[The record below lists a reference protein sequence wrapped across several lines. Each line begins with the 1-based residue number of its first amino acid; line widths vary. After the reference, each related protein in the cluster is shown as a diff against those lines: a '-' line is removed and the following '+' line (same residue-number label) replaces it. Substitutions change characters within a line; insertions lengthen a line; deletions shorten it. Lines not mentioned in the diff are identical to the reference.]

1 MKEQEILSLIN
12 ERLGISDLNDLQ
24 KSVLKN
30 LKISSSAIIYSPT
43 GSGKTLAFSVTLLK
57 ALKNFDTEKL
67 QAVIIAPSR
76 ELVIQ
81 ISDVIRPIAPDYKV
95 TSLYGGH
102 NVADEKNS
110 LQNVPS
116 IIVGTP
122 GRLLD
127 HANRGNIDLTNVRQL
142 ILDEFDKC
150 LELGFEEEMRKLLKK
165 MPNLSR
171 KILTSAT
178 ILKEIPEFVNLTNY
192 VTLDFLESTENPNER
207 TTVWQVK
214 SEEKDKLAALRTL
227 LYSIPQGKTIIFAN
241 YRDAVSRI
249 YQNLKDNQISA
260 GIYHGALEQM
270 DREKAIAMF
279 NNESYPI
286 LVSTDLGSR
295 GLDIKVVKNI
305 IHYHLPVSQE
315 SYTHRN
321 GRTARVD
328 KTGNVYILTHQDEQ
342 LPDFVTIDETF
353 NLPEK
358 CEQKSI
364 VNRNSTLYFKAG
376 KKEKISKADIVGFIG
391 NNSQIVPNEIGVINV
406 YDHYALVAIPK
417 QKAKTAVSQLLKA
430 KIKGKKIRIEIA
442 SAEVRISRPN
452 NRPNNKK

>member
-81 ISDVIRPIAPDYKV
+81 ISDVIRPIATDYKV

-127 HANRGNIDLTNVRQL
+127 HANRGNIDLTNARQL

-178 ILKEIPEFVNLTNY
+178 ILKDIPDFVYLTDY
-192 VTLDFLESTENPNER
+192 VTLDFLESAENPSER

-295 GLDIKVVKNI
+295 GLDIKEVKNI

-328 KTGNVYILTHQDEQ
+328 KTGDVYILTHQDEQ

-353 NLPEK
+353 NLPEN
-358 CEQKSI
+358 CEQKAI
-364 VNRNSTLYFKAG
+364 VNKNSTLYFKAG
-376 KKEKISKADIVGFIG
+376 KKEKISKADIVGFIA
-391 NNSQIVPNEIGVINV
+391 NNSQIAPNEIGVINV
-406 YDHYALVAIPK
+406 YDHYALVAVPK
-417 QKAKTAVSQLLKA
+417 QKAKAAVSQLLKA
-430 KIKGKKIRIEIA
+430 KIKGKKIRIEVA
-442 SAEVRISRPN
+442 SAEVRISRPI
-452 NRPNNKK
+452 NKK

>member
-127 HANRGNIDLTNVRQL
+127 HGNRGNIDLTNVRQL

-178 ILKEIPEFVNLTNY
+178 ILKDIPDFVNLTDY
-192 VTLDFLESTENPNER
+192 VTLDFLESAENPSER

-214 SEEKDKLAALRTL
+214 SEEKDKLVALRTL
-227 LYSIPQGKTIIFAN
+227 LYCIPQGKTIIFAN

-295 GLDIKVVKNI
+295 GLDIKEVKNI

-328 KTGNVYILTHQDEQ
+328 KTGDVYILTHQDEQ

-376 KKEKISKADIVGFIG
+376 KKEKISKADIVGFIA
-391 NNSQIVPNEIGVINV
+391 NNSQIAPNEIGVINV
-406 YDHYALVAIPK
+406 YDHYALVAVPK
-417 QKAKTAVSQLLKA
+417 HKAKTAIAQLLKA

-452 NRPNNKK
+452 NKK

>member
-57 ALKNFDTEKL
+57 ALKNLDTEKL

-178 ILKEIPEFVNLTNY
+178 ILKEIPEFVNLREY
-192 VTLDFLESTENPNER
+192 VTLDFLENAENPNER
-207 TTVWQVK
+207 TTIWQVK
-214 SEEKDKLAALRTL
+214 SEGKDKLAALRTL
-227 LYSIPQGKTIIFAN
+227 LYCIPQGKTIIFAN

-295 GLDIKVVKNI
+295 GLDIKEVKNI

-328 KTGNVYILTHQDEQ
+328 KTGDVYILTHQDEQ

-358 CEQKSI
+358 CEKKSI

-376 KKEKISKADIVGFIG
+376 KKEKISKADIVGFIA
-391 NNSQIVPNEIGVINV
+391 NNSQIAPNEIGVINV

-452 NRPNNKK
+452 SKK

>member
-24 KSVLKN
+24 KSILKN

-81 ISDVIRPIAPDYKV
+81 ISEVIRPIAPDYKV

-178 ILKEIPEFVNLTNY
+178 ILNEIPEFVNLREY
-192 VTLDFLESTENPNER
+192 VTLDFLESAENPSDR
-207 TTVWQVK
+207 TTVWQVN

-249 YQNLKDNQISA
+249 YQSLKDNQISA

-295 GLDIKVVKNI
+295 GLDIKEVKNI

-328 KTGNVYILTHQDEQ
+328 KTGDVYILTHQDEQ
-342 LPDFVTIDETF
+342 LPDFVTIDKTF
-353 NLPEK
+353 NLPEN
-358 CEQKSI
+358 CEQKAI
-364 VNRNSTLYFKAG
+364 VNKNSTLYFKAG
-376 KKEKISKADIVGFIG
+376 KKEKISKADIVGFIA
-391 NNSQIVPNEIGVINV
+391 NNSQIAPNEIGVINV
-406 YDHYALVAIPK
+406 YDHYALVAVPK
-417 QKAKTAVSQLLKA
+417 QKAKAAVSQLLKA

-452 NRPNNKK
+452 NKK

>member
-57 ALKNFDTEKL
+57 ALKNLDTEKL

-127 HANRGNIDLTNVRQL
+127 HANRENIDLTNVRQL

-150 LELGFEEEMRKLLKK
+150 LELGFEDEMRKLLKK

-178 ILKEIPEFVNLTNY
+178 ILKDIPDFVNLTDY
-192 VTLDFLESTENPNER
+192 VTLDFLESEENPSER

-227 LYSIPQGKTIIFAN
+227 LYSIPKGKTIIFAN

-295 GLDIKVVKNI
+295 GLDIKEVKNI

-328 KTGNVYILTHQDEQ
+328 KTGDVYIFTHQDEQ

-376 KKEKISKADIVGFIG
+376 KKEKISKADIVGFIA
-391 NNSQIVPNEIGVINV
+391 NNSQIAPNKIGVINV
-406 YDHYALVAIPK
+406 YDHYALVAVPK

-452 NRPNNKK
+452 NKK

>member
-12 ERLGISDLNDLQ
+12 ERLEISDLNDLQ

-178 ILKEIPEFVNLTNY
+178 ILNEIPEFVNLREY
-192 VTLDFLESTENPNER
+192 VTLDFLESAENPSVR

-241 YRDAVSRI
+241 YRDVVSRI

-295 GLDIKVVKNI
+295 GLDIKEVKNI

-328 KTGNVYILTHQDEQ
+328 KTGDVYILTHQDEQ

-376 KKEKISKADIVGFIG
+376 KKEKISKADIVGFIA
-391 NNSQIVPNEIGVINV
+391 NNSQIAPNEIGVINV

-452 NRPNNKK
+452 NKK

>member
-178 ILKEIPEFVNLTNY
+178 ILNEIPEFVNLREY
-192 VTLDFLESTENPNER
+192 VTLDFLESAENPSER

-295 GLDIKVVKNI
+295 GLDIKEVKNI

-328 KTGNVYILTHQDEQ
+328 KTGDVYILTHQDEQ

-358 CEQKSI
+358 CEKKSI

-376 KKEKISKADIVGFIG
+376 KKEKISKADVVGFIA
-391 NNSQIVPNEIGVINV
+391 NNSQIAPNEIGVINV
-406 YDHYALVAIPK
+406 YDHYALVAVPK
-417 QKAKTAVSQLLKA
+417 HKAKTAIAQLLKA

-452 NRPNNKK
+452 NKK

>member
-12 ERLGISDLNDLQ
+12 ERLEISDLNDLQ
-24 KSVLKN
+24 KSVLNN
-30 LKISSSAIIYSPT
+30 LKVSSSAIIYSPT
-43 GSGKTLAFSVTLLK
+43 GSGKTLAFSVSLLK
-57 ALKNFDTEKL
+57 ALKNFQPEKL

-142 ILDEFDKC
+142 VIDEFDKC
-150 LELGFEEEMRKLLKK
+150 LELGFEDEMRKLLKK

-178 ILKEIPEFVNLTNY
+178 ILSELPEFVSLNNSVELNF
-192 VTLDFLESTENPNER
+192 LDNAEKPSKR

-214 SEEKDKLAALRTL
+214 SAEKDKLAALRTL
-227 LYSIPQGKTIIFAN
+227 LFSIQQGKTIIFAN

-295 GLDIKVVKNI
+295 GLDIKEVKNI

-328 KTGNVYILTHQDEQ
+328 KTGDVYILTHQDER
-342 LPDFVTIDETF
+342 LPDFVTVDKTF
-353 NLPEK
+353 SLPEN
-358 CEQKSI
+358 CEQSAI
-364 VNRNSTLYFKAG
+364 VNKNFTLYFKAG
-376 KKEKISKADIVGFIG
+376 KKEKISKGDIVGFIA
-391 NNSQIVPNEIGVINV
+391 NNSQIQPYEIGVINV
-406 YDHYALVAIPK
+406 YDHYALVAVPK
-417 QKAKTAVSQLLKA
+417 HKAKSTLSQLLKA

-452 NRPNNKK
+452 LKK